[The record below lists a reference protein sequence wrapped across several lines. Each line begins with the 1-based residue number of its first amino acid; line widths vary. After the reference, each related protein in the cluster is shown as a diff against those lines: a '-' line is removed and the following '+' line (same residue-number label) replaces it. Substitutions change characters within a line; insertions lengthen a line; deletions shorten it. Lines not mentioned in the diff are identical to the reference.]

1 MNSYQTSKLA
11 SLKLIVFE
19 AHSHQQTADIIPAFA
34 KGIDTLDEITKE
46 IETLGVEQAKNLTG
60 ITETKNDV
68 LEEVIDY
75 LLDVSGAMYSYAGAK
90 GDKTLQAKVNFTHK
104 NIDRV
109 AHGKVIDAATIVLEE
124 AQKVP
129 AEELAELGITADE
142 LAHFAAALAQLKPLT
157 TGKREAVIETAGH
170 TNRIAELFDQAA
182 DLKKNTLDRLAT
194 QFARKDSDFYN
205 KYKAAASVIHRHGPK
220 KPTSTPEHPLI

>member
-109 AHGKVIDAATIVLEE
+109 AHGKVIDAA
-124 AQKVP
+124 
-129 AEELAELGITADE
+129 
-142 LAHFAAALAQLKPLT
+142 
-157 TGKREAVIETAGH
+157 GH